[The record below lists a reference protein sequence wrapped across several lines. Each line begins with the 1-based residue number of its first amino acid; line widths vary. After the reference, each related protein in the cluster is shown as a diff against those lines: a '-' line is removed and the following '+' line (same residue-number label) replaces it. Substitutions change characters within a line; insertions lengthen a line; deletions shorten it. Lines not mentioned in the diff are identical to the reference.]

1 MDPVLLEPK
10 SALSGVLM
18 QALSAAEQGE
28 KDPLG
33 RTSSTISLQLIMQSE
48 AAGLFNTPG
57 SGKDGHA
64 ILAASIARAQTD
76 HEASQEAAIQESMTH
91 DQPMDEL
98 QDSPQEQLGQTGA
111 HLQTANS
118 KKPPSKSQ
126 SWDHGRPGPLG
137 FGSHDAPL
145 PMTGMHSGE
154 LISMAGAT
162 SGELTLA
169 TSPILASKIFPEGH
183 DN

>member
-1 MDPVLLEPK
+1 
-10 SALSGVLM
+10 M

-64 ILAASIARAQTD
+64 ILAASIARAQTE
-76 HEASQEAAIQESMTH
+76 HEASQEAAIQESSMSH
-91 DQPMDEL
+91 DQPVDEL
-98 QDSPQEQLGQTGA
+98 HDSPREQLGQAGTP
-111 HLQTANS
+111 LQRANS
-118 KKPPSKSQ
+118 KRPPSKSQ
-126 SWDHGRPGPLG
+126 SWDYGRPGSLG

-145 PMTGMHSGE
+145 HMTGMHSGE
-154 LISMAGAT
+154 LMSMAGAT

-169 TSPILASKIFPEGH
+169 TTPILASQDASEGH
-183 DN
+183 DI

>member
-1 MDPVLLEPK
+1 MVGLC
-10 SALSGVLM
+10 V

-64 ILAASIARAQTD
+64 ILAASIAKA
-76 HEASQEAAIQESMTH
+76 HEAGQEAAIREHAESAGSSEHGMSH
-91 DQPMDEL
+91 DQSVESQGL
-98 QDSPQEQLGQTGA
+98 ATGQSG
-111 HLQTANS
+111 LPLPGVNS
-118 KKPPSKSQ
+118 KRPPSKSQ

-137 FGSHDAPL
+137 FSAHDAPVQ
-145 PMTGMHSGE
+145 MTGMHSGE
-154 LISMAGAT
+154 LTSMT
-162 SGELTLA
+162 QDNSGELTLA
-169 TSPILASKIFPEGH
+169 SSPILMSRHEQH
-183 DN
+183 N